1 MLPVITNERLRI
13 PLPQRLNNLVF
24 VSDYVESSISDEG
37 RILL

>member
-13 PLPQRLNNLVF
+13 PLPQRSNNLVF
-24 VSDYVESSISDEG
+24 VIDYVESSISDEG